1 MESQVFRDVTLVL
14 NFEWVP
20 LAGLSR
26 QASRRGLDL
35 SWLNSFGFNL
45 ALNEREISNNDEWF
59 IATLIY
65 LNDCCGKWIES
76 LMQVKD
82 MGRSP
87 TFPGHSGYALQAIRD
102 THFSLKMNEQH
113 FEH

>member
-59 IATLIY
+59 IASLIKQSC
-65 LNDCCGKWIES
+65 DKWIES
-76 LMQVKD
+76 LMHVKD
-82 MGRSP
+82 MGRSL
-87 TFPGHSGYALQAIRD
+87 TFPGHSGYAL
-102 THFSLKMNEQH
+102 LPENERAT
-113 FEH
+113 F